1 MNKCLLTGRLTA
13 DIEIRQTQ
21 SGLAVTS
28 FTLAVKRPR
37 EKDTTDFIN
46 CVAWRQQAEFL
57 GRYFKKGDPVEVVGT
72 LTSRAYEDK
81 NGNKRTAFEVVCDD
95 VSFCLK
101 TEKSE
106 SKPAFDLAN
115 AKELTD
121 EEFEKEF
128 LDDLGE
134 FEEVLSDGGVPF

>member
-1 MNKCLLTGRLTA
+1 MNKTILTGRLTA

-106 SKPAFDLAN
+106 SKPAIETETGLN
-115 AKELTD
+115 V
-121 EEFEKEF
+121 
-128 LDDLGE
+128 DDFAE